1 MEKVIIILNLLH
13 LVHLRFSHKTFKYD
27 FRTGTTKSSN
37 QYAKFIRYNVLIGCF
52 NSRRIKLVL
61 KSVTTVERERDKLG
75 NLDEQLGKG
84 KDSSQRQRQIEA
96 VNQGLMCHQ
105 D

>member
-1 MEKVIIILNLLH
+1 MPH
-13 LVHLRFSHKTFKYD
+13 SHKTFEYD

-37 QYAKFIRYNVLIGCF
+37 QNAEFI
-52 NSRRIKLVL
+52 SRRIKLVL
-61 KSVTTVERERDKLG
+61 KSFTTVERERDKLG

-96 VNQGLMCHQ
+96 VNQSLMCHQ

>member
-1 MEKVIIILNLLH
+1 MPH
-13 LVHLRFSHKTFKYD
+13 SHKTFEYD

-61 KSVTTVERERDKLG
+61 KGVTTVEREKHKLG
-75 NLDEQLGKG
+75 NLDEQLG